1 MTKEKALQRGL
12 CIFIGLVIAIL
23 SLIRGKWQLGLLIT
37 AFALWLLWVAVV
49 LLAPRI
55 RRAKRIRQHKK
66 IRKALQENGISQSA
80 SFEMPQLK
88 DPSTEQLLLMHVNHR
103 ISMYLRSTYG
113 DITWEWCSENPIKL
127 ITTGGT
133 GRIKVFGI
141 SEYDHADVKLYK
153 NADICFDMLRVVP
166 LNEVSKENPCKDDT
180 PPNKQPVDPQ
190 IWYETQGRNILESI
204 VADLNSRG
212 HSQLILH
219 ENGDISVQQ
228 DAENVMTEHLDNFP
242 AITYWPRLIQV
253 LQREGLVAEVTDR
266 KIVVSW

>member
-37 AFALWLLWVAVV
+37 TFALWVLWVAVV

-55 RRAKRIRQHKK
+55 RRAKRIREHKK
-66 IRKALQENGISQSA
+66 IRKALQDSGTPHSV
-80 SFEMPQLK
+80 SFEIPKLK

-103 ISMYLRSTYG
+103 ISLYLRSIYG

-127 ITTGGT
+127 IIQGGT

-141 SEYDHADVKLYK
+141 SDYDHADVTLGK
-153 NADICFDMLRVVP
+153 NAEICFDMLHIVP
-166 LNEVSKENPCKDDT
+166 LAEISKKTSSEDNM

-190 IWYETQGRNILESI
+190 IWYEMQGRSILESI

-219 ENGDISVQQ
+219 ENGDILVQQ
-228 DAENVMTEHLDNFP
+228 DQGDVTAQHLDNFP
-242 AITYWPRLIQV
+242 AITYWPRLVQV
-253 LQREGLVAEVTDR
+253 LEREGLAAEVTDR
-266 KIVVSW
+266 KIIVSW

>member
-12 CIFIGLVIAIL
+12 CIFIGFVIAIL
-23 SLIRGKWQLGLLIT
+23 SLIRGKWQLRLLIT
-37 AFALWLLWVAVV
+37 VFALWLVWVAFV
-49 LLAPRI
+49 LMAPRF
-55 RRAKRIRQHKK
+55 RRAKRKK
-66 IRKALQENGISQSA
+66 QCLKMKQALQENGISQSV
-80 SFEMPQLK
+80 SFEIPQLK

-113 DITWEWCSENPIKL
+113 DITWEWCSENPLKL
-127 ITTGGT
+127 ITQGGT
-133 GRIKVFGI
+133 GRIKVFGVLD
-141 SEYDHADVKLYK
+141 YDHADVKLSK

-166 LNEVSKENPCKDDT
+166 LNEESKEPYSADNL

-190 IWYETQGRNILESI
+190 IWFEVQGRSVLESL

-219 ENGDISVQQ
+219 ENGDVSIQQ
-228 DAENVMTEHLDNFP
+228 DQENVTAKHLDNFP
-242 AITYWPRLIQV
+242 AIVYWPRLVQV
-253 LQREGLVAEVTDR
+253 LQGAGLAAEVTDR